1 MPKKDST
8 TQYLTVRVPESIK
21 DGFWEFCKGVGMKPT
36 AAVNMLIAKCVRT
49 GDIPFD
55 VVSPENADRIK
66 ADCSLKTVAFRVN
79 PEVREQFANF
89 CSSVMCVS
97 MSTVVKTFMVQ
108 CIDRGEL
115 PFTKTGGNEEGG
127 DDKSE
132 NVTGNKIVRFL

>member
-1 MPKKDST
+1 MPKKSST

-21 DGFWEFCKGVGMKPT
+21 DEFWSFCKGVGMKPS

-49 GDIPFD
+49 NDIPFD

-79 PEVREQFANF
+79 PEVREQFADF

-97 MSTVVKTFMVQ
+97 MSTVIKTFMVQ

-115 PFTKTGGNEEGG
+115 PLTKAGGDEGG
-127 DDKSE
+127 REEKSE
-132 NVTGNKIVRFL
+132 NSK